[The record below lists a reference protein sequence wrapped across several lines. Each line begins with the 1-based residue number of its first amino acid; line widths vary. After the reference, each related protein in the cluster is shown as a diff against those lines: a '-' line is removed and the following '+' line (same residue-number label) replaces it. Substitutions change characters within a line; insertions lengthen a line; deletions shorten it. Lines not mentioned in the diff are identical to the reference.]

1 MKAYSFNVT
10 IAAENLDTEVVV
22 DSLRECL
29 IDGLPEGTL
38 AHIKADGIKNYSE
51 QGFKVFRARVFG
63 VTAKAAGDAHNAK
76 PVKETVGA

>member
-10 IAAENLDTEVVV
+10 IAAENLDTEVVI

-63 VTAKAAGDAHNAK
+63 VTAKVAGDAHNAK